1 METTF
6 VIGNFV
12 GNAGLI
18 AAAGFIIKKWIG
30 DQESKVQKTANDLEE
45 HTKDT
50 SAKLAAFTKETTE
63 TLKESIKENR
73 EDFKERADTIID
85 RLEKLSDH
93 VATANGRTTK
103 NEIAISDLA
112 GNVKTQIALCKARN
126 DGRRLSD
133 RCE

>member
-1 METTF
+1 MDNF
-6 VIGNFV
+6 VIGNMAW
-12 GNAGLI
+12 NAILI
-18 AAAGFIIKKWIG
+18 ATAGFFVKKWIT
-30 DQESKVQKTANDLEE
+30 DVESKGKLTAFNLEE
-45 HTKDT
+45 HTKDV
-50 SAKLAAFTKETTE
+50 SDKLAAFTKETTE
-63 TLKESIKENR
+63 TLKDSIKENR
-73 EDFKERADTIID
+73 EDFKERSDTIID